1 MCLFDKQIPP
11 AYIAAA
17 SVLAGVAVALV
28 GFQLAVGASVTWPA
42 GARVAALARVGARG
56 AIGAGLVVGAVVEV
70 LVAEESPPSLLAITL
85 PRLAT
90 RPVQAA
96 GVAHALGAGGAL
108 PAHATLAAPRGLAV
122 AVLLAAVRRADGW
135 MGEEG
140 GGYYYNGY
148 ALLYVY
154 LTNTRTKHPSLTPTR
169 FQTSLLVRH

>member
-140 GGYYYNGY
+140 GDII
-148 ALLYVY
+148 
-154 LTNTRTKHPSLTPTR
+154 TMDTPSYTSILQTHAQSTPA
-169 FQTSLLVRH
+169 